1 MIINRITCKSWCKFV
16 SLTVLIIKYQNVMN
30 ALRNRVQ
37 LIGRLG
43 QDPEI
48 RTLENGKKVA
58 HFNLATNESY
68 RNSEG
73 NRIDETTWHSI
84 VAWNGLAELSS
95 KFLGKGK
102 EVCIEGRISYHTYTD
117 KNGIQKNITE
127 IVASDL
133 VMLGSGSRTREMTGG
148 DTGEDMPGEPGAEP
162 AGMPDNALPS
172 GNRGS
177 RGRGK

>member
-1 MIINRITCKSWCKFV
+1 
-16 SLTVLIIKYQNVMN
+16 MN

-48 RTLENGKKVA
+48 RTLESGKKVA

-68 RNSEG
+68 KNAEG
-73 NRIDETTWHSI
+73 SKIDETTWHSI

-95 KFLGKGK
+95 KFLSKGR
-102 EVCIEGRISYHTYTD
+102 EVCIEGRISYRSYTD
-117 KNGIQKNITE
+117 KNGNQKNVTE

-133 VMLGSGSRTREMTGG
+133 VLLSSGSRSRELIIDEPETEHEADPVTGS
-148 DTGEDMPGEPGAEP
+148 EP
-162 AGMPDNALPS
+162 AG
-172 GNRGS
+172 RGGK
-177 RGRGK
+177 GRGK

>member
-1 MIINRITCKSWCKFV
+1 
-16 SLTVLIIKYQNVMN
+16 MN
-30 ALRNRVQ
+30 ALRNKVQ

-48 RTLENGKKVA
+48 RTLESGKKVA

-73 NRIDETTWHSI
+73 TKIDETTWHSI
-84 VAWNGLAELSS
+84 VAWNGLAELTSRYLS
-95 KFLGKGK
+95 KGK
-102 EVCIEGRISYHTYTD
+102 EVCIEGRISYRTYTD

-133 VMLGSGSRTREMTGG
+133 VMLGQGGKSRGLIGEEPGEEMAGETYEGLTPDTAAPGAVASRPGRPRTR
-148 DTGEDMPGEPGAEP
+148 
-162 AGMPDNALPS
+162 
-172 GNRGS
+172 
-177 RGRGK
+177 

>member
-1 MIINRITCKSWCKFV
+1 
-16 SLTVLIIKYQNVMN
+16 MN

-48 RTLENGKKVA
+48 RTLESGKKVA

-68 RNSEG
+68 KNAEG
-73 NRIDETTWHSI
+73 SKIDETTWHSI

-95 KFLGKGK
+95 KFLSKGR
-102 EVCIEGRISYHTYTD
+102 EVCIEGRISYRSYTD
-117 KNGIQKNITE
+117 KNGNQKNVTE

-133 VMLGSGSRTREMTGG
+133 VLLSSGSRSRELITDEPETEHEADPVTGS
-148 DTGEDMPGEPGAEP
+148 EP
-162 AGMPDNALPS
+162 AG
-172 GNRGS
+172 RGGK
-177 RGRGK
+177 GRGK